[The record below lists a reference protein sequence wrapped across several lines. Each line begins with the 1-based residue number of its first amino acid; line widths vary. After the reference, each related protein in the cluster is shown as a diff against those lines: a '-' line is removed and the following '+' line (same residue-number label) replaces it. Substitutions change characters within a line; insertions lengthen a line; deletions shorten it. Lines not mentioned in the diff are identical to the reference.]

1 MNSNN
6 SLGIPH
12 VATENQEN
20 NGNAAPLSLSERGAA
35 RRKLAKAGVGAAGLL
50 VTLESRAT
58 MTPLICKSPS
68 GALSGGLSSN
78 YSRATTCA
86 GLSPGYWKNHNS
98 WPVSRSILFTSVFEV
113 AGDKST
119 CTAKTLNKSYLCS
132 TMLNLLSKQTFDR
145 YNLGMHLVATYLN
158 VMSGKISFLSVETLQ
173 KMWSDVQRTGRY
185 SPAQGVYWNAEQ
197 VKNYLA
203 NTHD

>member
-1 MNSNN
+1 
-6 SLGIPH
+6 
-12 VATENQEN
+12 VASENQEN

-35 RRKLAKAGVGAAGLL
+35 RRRLAKAGVGAAGLL

-78 YSRATTCA
+78 YSRTTTCA
-86 GLSPGYWKNHNS
+86 GLSPGYWKNHTS
-98 WPVSRSILFTSVFEV
+98 WPCSRNIMFATVFGGN
-113 AGDKST
+113 ANA
-119 CTAKTLNKSYLCS
+119 CTAKTLNKSYECS
-132 TMLNLLSKQTFDR
+132 TMLNLLSKQTFDK

-173 KMWSDVQRTGRY
+173 KMWSDLQKTGRY
-185 SPAQGVYWNAEQ
+185 SPAQGVYWSAEQ

>member
-1 MNSNN
+1 
-6 SLGIPH
+6 

-20 NGNAAPLSLSERGAA
+20 NGNAAPLSLSERGAT
-35 RRKLAKAGVGAAGLL
+35 RRRLAKAGVGAAGLL

-78 YSRATTCA
+78 YRRATTCA
-86 GLSPGYWKNHNS
+86 GLSPGYWKNHTGS
-98 WPVSRSILFTSVFEV
+98 WPCSSTIMFASVFGSNTN
-113 AGDKST
+113 A
-119 CTAKTLNKSYLCS
+119 CTSKTLNKSYECS
-132 TMLNLLSKQTFDR
+132 TMLNLLSKQSFDK

-158 VMSGKISFLSVETLQ
+158 VVSGKISFLSVGTLQ
-173 KMWSDVQRTGRY
+173 KMWSDLQKTGRY
-185 SPAQGVYWNAEQ
+185 SPAQGVYWSAEQ